1 MEQNIDNN
9 EIYSNN
15 NIGNINEYKNV
26 PVVALRDVVVFPGT
40 TVYFEVGRE
49 ATVKA
54 VNEAM
59 HGKQYIF
66 AVAQK
71 DPKVEHPKQND
82 LFEIGTLAQVKQL
95 VTMPGNVVRVI
106 IVGQEKM
113 KLGSLVLE
121 DGYYKADL
129 EKVEESRQISYDIET
144 IALIR
149 GLKDLFSVYVN
160 ERGRINKNVVDEIMD
175 CTDLDSL
182 INQIATGMQVN
193 YQFKQ
198 KILAET
204 ETKENASGGDAAEA
218 VACEPSEG
226 SASSA
231 DDEAFIN
238 EEIAV
243 SALSGA
249 CCPSDIEKAAV
260 AEPVEDRATEETGAA
275 PFEAVSETSQIAE
288 AFELGRTIQPS
299 EAEVQIEAAEQELAQ
314 TVARMSE
321 EERATFEKETL
332 GLTSEEKL
340 AYRKLSRA
348 KRRVLKKIAETRR
361 RKMQI
366 RLENERR
373 AAAAMEKEEKLRRAA
388 SEYKNYTPDGDDGEE
403 D

>member
-1 MEQNIDNN
+1 MADAAKSDFSE
-9 EIYSNN
+9 
-15 NIGNINEYKNV
+15 
-26 PVVALRDVVVFPGT
+26 PVENR
-40 TVYFEVGRE
+40 
-49 ATVKA
+49 
-54 VNEAM
+54 
-59 HGKQYIF
+59 
-66 AVAQK
+66 
-71 DPKVEHPKQND
+71 
-82 LFEIGTLAQVKQL
+82 
-95 VTMPGNVVRVI
+95 
-106 IVGQEKM
+106 
-113 KLGSLVLE
+113 
-121 DGYYKADL
+121 
-129 EKVEESRQISYDIET
+129 
-144 IALIR
+144 
-149 GLKDLFSVYVN
+149 
-160 ERGRINKNVVDEIMD
+160 
-175 CTDLDSL
+175 
-182 INQIATGMQVN
+182 
-193 YQFKQ
+193 

-260 AEPVEDRATEETGAA
+260 AEPVEDRATEETGEA

-299 EAEVQIEAAEQELAQ
+299 DAEVQIEAAEQELAQ